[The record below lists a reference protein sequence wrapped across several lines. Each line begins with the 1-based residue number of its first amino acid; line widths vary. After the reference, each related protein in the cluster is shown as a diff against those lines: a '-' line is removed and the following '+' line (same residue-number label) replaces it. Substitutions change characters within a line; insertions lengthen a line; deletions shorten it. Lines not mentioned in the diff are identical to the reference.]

1 MLTAEC
7 LGINE
12 HGHLTLGGAD
22 CVTLA
27 SRYGTPLYLLDEGEI
42 RRNCEAFTS
51 AARESLGENAVVA
64 YASKALCCKEM
75 CRIAQSEGLYLD
87 VVSGGELYT
96 AASAGFELER
106 VFFHGNNKT
115 SSELVT
121 AVESGAG
128 YVVVDNLEEL
138 TALGAVAEARGVKQR
153 ILLRIKPG
161 VEAHTHKYVVTGSID
176 SKFGFAL
183 ENGEALEAVKL
194 ALAAESLALEGLHC
208 HIGSQIFE
216 TEPFCEAARVML
228 RFIKRIKEETGAEPG
243 LLNLGGGFGIKYVAD
258 DDALSPAS
266 MLAAAGKAI
275 DAECAAL
282 GIKKPR
288 IAIEPG
294 RAIVGSAGVTLYTVG
309 SVKTIQGVR
318 SYVAVDGGM
327 PDNPR
332 YALYG
337 SQYTALVANRA
348 GDAADFKATIAG
360 RCCESGDI
368 LQENTMIQRPSAGDI
383 LAVLGTGAYNYSMSS
398 NYNRLPKPP
407 IVMITDGEPR
417 VVVRGESVEDMAA
430 YDI

>member
-1 MLTAEC
+1 MLTAQC
-7 LGINE
+7 LGVNE

-27 SRYGTPLYLLDEGEI
+27 GEYGTPLYLLDEGEL
-42 RRNCEAFTS
+42 RRNCKAFVS
-51 AARESLGENAVVA
+51 AARQSFGEGAVVA
-64 YASKALCCKEM
+64 YASKALCCKEL
-75 CRIAQSEGLYLD
+75 CRIAKSEGLYLD

-96 AASAGFELER
+96 AMSAGFPPEN

-115 SSELVT
+115 AGELVT
-121 AVESGAG
+121 ALEQGVGL
-128 YVVVDNLEEL
+128 VVVDNIEEL
-138 TALGAVAEARGVKQR
+138 RTLDALGAARGKRQP

-183 ENGEALEAVKL
+183 ENGEAAEAVRL
-194 ALAAESLALEGLHC
+194 ALASNGVRLDGLHC

-228 RFIKRIKEETGAEPG
+228 RFIKQIKDETSAEMS
-243 LLNLGGGFGIKYVAD
+243 LLNLGGGFGIKYVEAND
-258 DDALSPAS
+258 PLSPEA
-266 MLAAAGKAI
+266 MLAAAGAAI
-275 DAECAAL
+275 DTECAAL
-282 GIKKPR
+282 GMTKPR

-294 RAIVGSAGVTLYTVG
+294 RAIVGPAGVTLYTVG
-309 SVKTIQGVR
+309 SVKNIEGVR

-337 SQYTALVANRA
+337 SEYTALVANKSLER
-348 GDAADFKATIAG
+348 ADFKATIAG
-360 RCCESGDI
+360 RCCESGDL
-368 LQENTMIQRPSAGDI
+368 LQENAMIQRPEPGDI

-407 IVMITDGEPR
+407 IVMISEGKPR
-417 VVVRGESVEDMAA
+417 VIVRGESYEDVAA
-430 YDI
+430 FDI